1 MAVPTPREK
10 TGGKKRLHFL
20 PSFFLRDG
28 REGTGTRT
36 LGCYLWIFFGLIK
49 PLYKLSTV
57 MLKEISNG
65 ILRYFGQVYITSN
78 CSLRTGSRLGL
89 VRGSRAWV
97 RASGA
102 NPERSGDEGKRNY

>member
-1 MAVPTPREK
+1 MGERV
-10 TGGKKRLHFL
+10 RLHV
-20 PSFFLRDG
+20 
-28 REGTGTRT
+28 
-36 LGCYLWIFFGLIK
+36 LWAVTFGYFSV
-49 PLYKLSTV
+49 LYELSTV

-89 VRGSRAWV
+89 MRCSRARV